1 MASGDTKTEAL
12 MDILENGGNIDG
24 IAGCCNTNL
33 QNYIIDSINSVS
45 EAKASVTAKGGTV
58 GNTGLAGLATE
69 IAGIPSGG
77 GSAVPK
83 YARVKYYPYIDL
95 GATGAEVGISR
106 SGTAQYGVDSIFPDD
121 GITVT
126 IDGQKLDDSLS
137 SPVGGSEF
145 LDDIGRIMIYF
156 MADGTSDLMALISVE
171 DHDGNIMVEDY
182 QTVDVLGYTYG
193 VQISSVITK
202 DVVNTLE
209 LEYPL
214 LPDYVWSN
222 PGYYSWGICR
232 EAVKEWIVGTDV
244 TDLPDSFLV
253 GFTNLDTVDLSNATL
268 SSIGYDFCAGSPNL
282 LSVNVGANSASVAT
296 PGDSG
301 TLSSPQTTDASY
313 INGIEISGSASS
325 SWITAYPDSATAP
338 YRHLVD
344 GSLRS

>member
-58 GNTGLAGLATE
+58 GDTGLAGLASE

-83 YARVKYYPYIDL
+83 YAMVKYYPYIDL
-95 GATGAEVGISR
+95 GATGAEVAISR
-106 SGTAQYGVDSIFPDD
+106 SGTAQYEVEYISPDD

-137 SPVGGSEF
+137 PVVGGES
-145 LDDIGRIMIYF
+145 LDDINRIMIYF
-156 MADGTSDLMALISVE
+156 MKDGTSDLVAQFSVE
-171 DHDGNIMVEDY
+171 NHYGDIMFEDF
-182 QTVDVLGYTYG
+182 QGVDLLEYAYG
-193 VQISSVITK
+193 VQINSVITK

-214 LPDYVWSN
+214 LPDYVWTD

-232 EAVKEWIVGTDV
+232 AAVKEWIVGTDV

-268 SSIGYDFCAGSPNL
+268 TSIGYDFCASSPNL
-282 LSVNVGANSASVAT
+282 LSVNVGANNASIAS
-296 PGDSG
+296 PGDSA
-301 TLSSPQTTDASY
+301 TLSSPQPTDASY
-313 INGIEISGSASS
+313 INGIKIIGSASS

-344 GSLRS
+344 GSVRG